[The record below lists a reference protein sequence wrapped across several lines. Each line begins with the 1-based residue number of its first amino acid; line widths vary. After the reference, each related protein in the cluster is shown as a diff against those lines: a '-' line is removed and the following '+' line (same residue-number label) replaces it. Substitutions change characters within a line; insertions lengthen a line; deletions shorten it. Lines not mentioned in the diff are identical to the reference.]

1 MRKKRTLQVSQ
12 SCAYLITKAYRV
24 MFPEDARSTKFYRVK
39 CGRAVNILM
48 QAGRLKSGHQMRD
61 AKSNRKVG
69 TICAWLGTQR
79 TLIHPEEIVA
89 VYDVVRDAPMSFFR
103 AARVVRKGGKLDIV
117 AD

>member
-1 MRKKRTLQVSQ
+1 MTAKMSSQ
-12 SCAYLITKAYRV
+12 
-24 MFPEDARSTKFYRVK
+24 DARSTKFYRGK
-39 CGRAVNILM
+39 CGRAVSILM
-48 QAGRLKSGHQMRD
+48 QAGRLKSGHHMRD

-69 TICAWLGTQR
+69 TICAWLGKQK

>member
-1 MRKKRTLQVSQ
+1 
-12 SCAYLITKAYRV
+12 
-24 MFPEDARSTKFYRVK
+24 MFPEDARSTKFYRVN
-39 CGRAVNILM
+39 AVGQLTFC
-48 QAGRLKSGHQMRD
+48 AGRLKSGHHMRD

-69 TICAWLGTQR
+69 TICAWLGKQK